1 MVSLSTVEGIEHIL
15 KGMLRNAVLCYS
27 FRYVLGYDSM
37 GNRPLTF
44 LTVISLISV
53 VVIVAVA
60 VSVSLL
66 FVLLSDQ

>member
-1 MVSLSTVEGIEHIL
+1 MLFYVTLFGMYWDVAFGKPPL
-15 KGMLRNAVLCYS
+15 KFS
-27 FRYVLGYDSM
+27 
-37 GNRPLTF
+37 
-44 LTVISLISV
+44 TVISLISV